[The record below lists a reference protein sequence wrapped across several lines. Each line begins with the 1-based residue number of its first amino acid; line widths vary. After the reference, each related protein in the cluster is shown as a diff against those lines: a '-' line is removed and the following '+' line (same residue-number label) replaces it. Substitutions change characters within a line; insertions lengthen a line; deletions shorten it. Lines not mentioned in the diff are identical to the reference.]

1 TLGAYAVSID
11 GWRADLA
18 YSCTQKGLACPPG
31 LSPVTV
37 GDAVFEVV
45 KSSSRRASFYEDF
58 ALLEAYWNSGAG
70 PRTYHHTVPVL
81 NLYALREALRLI
93 LEEGL
98 AARAAR
104 HQRNADALRAGLE
117 AMGLALHAQPGHRL
131 NTLTTMRMPDGVD
144 EARLRGEL
152 LNEFGVEV

>member
-1 TLGAYAVSID
+1 
-11 GWRADLA
+11 
-18 YSCTQKGLACPPG
+18 
-31 LSPVTV
+31 
-37 GDAVFEVV
+37 
-45 KSSSRRASFYEDF
+45 
-58 ALLEAYWNSGAG
+58 
-70 PRTYHHTVPVL
+70 
-81 NLYALREALRLI
+81 RLI

-131 NTLTTMRMPDGVD
+131 NTLTTMRMPDGVN

-152 LNEFGVEV
+152 LNEFGVEIGGGLGPLRGKVLRIGLMGEGSTQQNVLLLLTFLERLLARQGFKAERGAGMAAAQAVLEAG